1 MSTTQ
6 TLSNVV
12 IRFAGDSG
20 DGMQLTGTQFTDT
33 SAIHGN
39 DLATFPDYPAEIR
52 APAGTLNGVSGFQ
65 LHFSSNDILTPG
77 DSPSVLV
84 AMNAAALKTNLPTI
98 KAGAMIIVNTDKF
111 GKRDLELA
119 EYDSNPLEDGSL
131 NDYQLVKVPLSSLS
145 KASVE
150 DTGLKTKEADR
161 CKNFFALGMCYWL
174 YSRDMKHTKEWID
187 NKFKAPYSTANLKA
201 LEAGWS
207 FADTLE
213 ILPNNYEIPPAKLTP
228 GVYRNI
234 TGNHALALGF
244 VTAGHLS
251 GLQLFQ
257 GAYPITPASDV
268 LHFLSKY
275 KAHNVLT
282 FQAEDEIAAISA
294 SIGAAFGGSLA
305 ITTSSGPGIALK
317 GEAIGLATITE
328 LPLVIVDIQRGG
340 PSTGLPTKTEQ
351 SDLNIAV
358 FGRHGESPIPVIA
371 AGTPSDCFDV
381 AVEAAK
387 VAVEFRM
394 PVMVLTDGYLA
405 NGSEP
410 WKLPEIG
417 NLPSITPNHEP
428 PRHSGE
434 AFLPYER
441 DSETLA
447 RPWAIPGTPGLDHR
461 IGGLEKQ
468 DGTGNVSYDPNNHEH
483 MSHIRQAKV
492 DKIQSII
499 EDVEVFGHTDGLLIV
514 TWGSPFGAVRSAVT
528 AELNAGKKIGH
539 VHLRWINPLPA
550 NLKSVL
556 QKAKHVVTAELN
568 LGQLKRYLQGEYA
581 IELDCISKIQ
591 GQPFQIEELQ
601 AQIAPYYA
609 QVENHEEESSE
620 DSSSEA

>member
-1 MSTTQ
+1 MTKPTQ
-6 TLSNVV
+6 TLTDVV

-65 LHFSSNDILTPG
+65 LHFSSTDILTPG

-84 AMNAAALKTNLPTI
+84 AMNAAALKTNLHLLR
-98 KAGAMIIVNTDKF
+98 AGAMIIVNTDKF
-111 GKRDLELA
+111 AKRDLELA
-119 EYDSNPLEDGSL
+119 LYESNPLEDGSL
-131 NDYQLVKVPLSSLS
+131 DDFQVVKVPLSSLS

-150 DTGLKTKEADR
+150 DTGLKAKEADR

-174 YSRDMKHTKEWID
+174 YSRDMKHTVDWI
-187 NKFKAPYSTANLKA
+187 NGKFKAPYSTANLKA

-207 FADTLE
+207 FVDTLE
-213 ILPNNYEIPPAKLTP
+213 ILSNNYEIPPAKLSS

-268 LHFLSKY
+268 LHYLSKY
-275 KAHNVLT
+275 KSHNVLT

-371 AGTPSDCFDV
+371 AGTASDCFDV
-381 AVEAAK
+381 AVEASK
-387 VAVEFRM
+387 VAIEFRM

-410 WKLPEIG
+410 WKLPDIG
-417 NLPSITPNHEP
+417 TLPTITPAFEP
-428 PRHSGE
+428 ARKDGTP
-434 AFLPYER
+434 FLPYER
-441 DSETLA
+441 NKETLA
-447 RPWAIPGTPGLDHR
+447 RPWAIPGTEGLTHR

-468 DGTGNVSYDPNNHEH
+468 DGTGNVSYDPANHEF
-483 MSHIRQAKV
+483 MSHLRQAKV
-492 DKIQSII
+492 DKIQSVIP
-499 EDVEVFGHTDGLLIV
+499 DVEVFGEEEGLLVV
-514 TWGSPFGAVRSAVT
+514 TWGSPFGAVRSAVSE
-528 AELNAGKKIGH
+528 ELRAGSNIGH
-539 VHLRWINPLPA
+539 VHLRWLNPLPA
-550 NLKSVL
+550 NLKQVL
-556 QKAKHVVTAELN
+556 QTASKVVTAELN
-568 LGQLKRYLQGEYA
+568 LGQLQRYLQGEFA
-581 IELDCISKIQ
+581 IEMGSITKIQ
-591 GQPFQIEELQ
+591 GQPYQIEELREHFAQHLQ
-601 AQIAPYYA
+601 AMD
-609 QVENHEEESSE
+609 E

>member
-1 MSTTQ
+1 MTTTTQ
-6 TLSNVV
+6 TITDVV

-65 LHFSSNDILTPG
+65 LHFSSGDILTPG

-84 AMNAAALKTNLPTI
+84 AMNAAALKTNLSSLKP
-98 KAGAMIIVNTDKF
+98 GAMVILNTDKF
-111 GKRDLELA
+111 AKRDLELA
-119 EYDSNPLEDGSL
+119 LYESNPLEDGSL
-131 NDYQLVKVPLSSLS
+131 DDFQVVKVPLSSMT

-150 DTGLKTKEADR
+150 EIGLKAKESDR

-174 YSRDMKHTKEWID
+174 YSRDMKHTKDWIS

-213 ILPNNYEIPPAKLTP
+213 ILPNNYEVPPAKLTP

-244 VTAGHLS
+244 VTAGQLA
-251 GLQLFQ
+251 GIQLFQ

-275 KAHNVLT
+275 KAYNVLT

-294 SIGAAFGGSLA
+294 SIGAAFGGCLA

-328 LPLVIVDIQRGG
+328 LPLIIVDIQRGG

-351 SDLNIAV
+351 SDLNIALY
-358 FGRHGESPIPVIA
+358 GRHGESPIPVIA

-381 AVEAAK
+381 AVEAAR
-387 VAVEFRM
+387 VAIKFRM

-410 WKLPEIG
+410 WKLPEIAD
-417 NLPSITPNHEP
+417 LPEIKPDFEQATDGSEP
-428 PRHSGE
+428 
-434 AFLPYER
+434 FLPYTR
-441 DSETLA
+441 DAETLA
-447 RPWAIPGTPGLDHR
+447 RPWAIPGTPGLTHR

-468 DGTGNVSYDPNNHEH
+468 EGTGNVSYDPANHER
-483 MSHIRQAKV
+483 MSHIREEKV
-492 DKIQSII
+492 QKILADIQPA
-499 EDVEVFGHTDGLLIV
+499 EVFGSTDGLLVV
-514 TWGSPFGAVRSAVT
+514 TWGSPYGAVRSAVRQLQT
-528 AELNAGKKIGH
+528 EGQNVGH
-539 VHLRWINPLPA
+539 LHLKWLNPLPS
-550 NLKSVL
+550 NVGEILRG
-556 QKAKHVVTAELN
+556 AKKVVTAELN
-568 LGQLKRYLQGEYA
+568 LGQLKTYLRGQYA
-581 IELDCISKIQ
+581 LDIDCISKIQ
-591 GQPFQIEELQ
+591 GQPFHIDDLVNQMNQYL
-601 AQIAPYYA
+601 
-609 QVENHEEESSE
+609 V
-620 DSSSEA
+620 D

>member
-1 MSTTQ
+1 MSKSTQ
-6 TLSNVV
+6 TLTDVV

-84 AMNAAALKTNLPTI
+84 AMNAAALKTNIGTV
-98 KAGAMIIVNTDKF
+98 KAGAMVIVNTDKF

-119 EYDSNPLEDGSL
+119 EYTSNPLEDGTL
-131 NDYQLVKVPLSSLS
+131 DDYQLVKVPLSSLS
-145 KASVE
+145 KGSVE
-150 DTGLKTKEADR
+150 ETGLKTKEADR

-174 YSRDMKHTKEWID
+174 YSRDMTHTKEWIV
-187 NKFKAPYSTANLKA
+187 NKFKPPYSTANLKA
-201 LEAGWS
+201 LDAGWS

-294 SIGAAFGGSLA
+294 SIGAAFGGALA
-305 ITTSSGPGIALK
+305 LTTSSGPGIALK

-371 AGTPSDCFDV
+371 AGTPSDCFNV

-387 VAVEFRM
+387 IAVEFRM

-410 WKLPEIG
+410 WKLPDIG
-417 NLPSITPNHEP
+417 TLPSIEPNFEKA
-428 PRHSGE
+428 RTDGST
-434 AFLPYER
+434 FLPYKR
-441 DSETLA
+441 DPETLA

-461 IGGLEKQ
+461 IGGLEKE
-468 DGTGNVSYDPNNHEH
+468 DETGNVSYDPSNHEY
-483 MSHIRQAKV
+483 MSHIRQEKV
-492 DKIQSII
+492 NKIQAVI
-499 EDVEVFGHTDGLLIV
+499 DDLEVFGYKDGLLIV
-514 TWGSPFGAVRSAVT
+514 TWGSPYGAVRSAVT
-528 AELNAGKKIGH
+528 EELQAGSKIGH
-539 VHLRWINPLPA
+539 LHLRWINPLPA
-550 NLKSVL
+550 NLESIL
-556 QKAKHVVTAELN
+556 REARQVVTAELN

-581 IELDCISKIQ
+581 IEMNCIGKIQ
-591 GQPFQIEELQ
+591 GQPFHIEELR
-601 AQIAPYYA
+601 AHFAPFLK
-609 QVENHEEESSE
+609 S
-620 DSSSEA
+620 